1 MIGHYL
7 SQALVAFALTFISV
21 PFVKKLALKIGALDH
36 PETEKRRIHKKPT
49 PNIGGLAIF
58 FGFIVTTVIFTDP
71 TREVFGLIFGA
82 SLMLIMGY
90 IDSMVGLRAIP
101 KLISQIIAAFILVSF
116 GINIDFI
123 SNPSNGIFELGLLS
137 VPITILW
144 VVGITNA
151 INIIDGLDG
160 LAAGVVTI
168 SCGTL
173 AVISYL
179 TGRYEILP
187 LALFL
192 GFSAAAFLPY
202 NFYPA
207 KIFMGD
213 AGSQFLGFTLAA
225 ISIMGTLKSA
235 TLLSLF
241 VPVLALG
248 IPIFDTISA
257 ILRRVKNNKSIVE
270 ADREHLHHLF
280 LDYGFGQKGAVLI
293 IYSLNLLFGIIA
305 IVSSQVTKT
314 QSFILF
320 TLALIFMM
328 FIRLNIFNKGE
339 KK

>member
-1 MIGHYL
+1 MIINYL
-7 SQALVAFALTFISV
+7 SQAIVAFVLTFISV
-21 PFVKKLALKIGALDH
+21 PFVKKLAFKIGALDH
-36 PETEKRRIHKKPT
+36 PEKRRVHKNPT

-58 FGFIVTTVIFTDP
+58 FGFIVCLVVFTDP

-82 SLMLIMGY
+82 TLMLIMGY
-90 IDSMVGLRAIP
+90 IDSMLGLRAVP
-101 KLISQIIAAFILVSF
+101 KLISQIIAAFVLVSF
-116 GINIDFI
+116 GVNIDFI
-123 SNPSNGIFELGLLS
+123 SNPTNGLFELGLLS

-144 VVGITNA
+144 IVGITNA

-192 GFSAAAFLPY
+192 GFSSAAFLPY

-213 AGSQFLGFTLAA
+213 AGSQFLGFSLAA

-257 ILRRVKNNKSIVE
+257 IIRRLKNKRSIVE

-280 LDYGFGQKGAVLI
+280 LDYGYGQTKAVLI
-293 IYSLNLLFGIIA
+293 IYGLNILFGIVA
-305 IVSSQVTKT
+305 IVSSQVNKV
-314 QSFILF
+314 QSLILF
-320 TLALIFMM
+320 ALSLAFML
-328 FIRLNIFNKGE
+328 FVRINIFNKGE

>member
-1 MIGHYL
+1 MIINYL
-7 SQALVAFALTFISV
+7 SQALVAFILTFLSV
-21 PFVKKLALKIGALDH
+21 PLVKKLAVRIGAFDH
-36 PETEKRRIHKKPT
+36 PEKEKRRVHKKPT

-58 FGFIVTTVIFTDP
+58 FGFIIAVVLFTDP

-82 SLMLIMGY
+82 TLMLIMGY

-101 KLISQIIAAFILVSF
+101 KLISQILASFILISF
-116 GINIDFI
+116 GVSIDFI
-123 SNPSNGIFELGLLS
+123 SNPSDGVFELGLLS
-137 VPITILW
+137 IPITIFW

-151 INIIDGLDG
+151 INFIDGLDG

-173 AVISYL
+173 AVISYI

-192 GFSAAAFLPY
+192 GFSSAGFLPY

-213 AGSQFLGFTLAA
+213 AGSQFLGFSLAA

-248 IPIFDTISA
+248 IPIFDIITA
-257 ILRRVKNNKSIVE
+257 IIRRIKKNKSIIE

-280 LDYGFGQKGAVLI
+280 LDYGFGQKKAVLV
-293 IYSLNLLFGIIA
+293 IYSLNILFGVIA
-305 IVSSQVTKT
+305 IVSSQVTKI
-314 QSFILF
+314 QSFVLF
-320 TLALIFMM
+320 VLAVIFMM
-328 FIRLNIFNKGE
+328 YIRLSMF
-339 KK
+339 KKE